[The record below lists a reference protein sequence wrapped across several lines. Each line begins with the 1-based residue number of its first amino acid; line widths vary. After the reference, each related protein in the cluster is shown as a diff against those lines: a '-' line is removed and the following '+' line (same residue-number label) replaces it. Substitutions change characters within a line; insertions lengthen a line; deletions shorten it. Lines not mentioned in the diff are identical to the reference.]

1 MKLLLVLFN
10 NVSRFRVSGQF
21 QAVRAM
27 MVVGVILGVIGS
39 VISLFSLKCFK
50 MGSTEDSTKAKM
62 TLTAGIM
69 FVIAG
74 KNNNNNKITRHPHMY
89 GYSFVTS

>member
-1 MKLLLVLFN
+1 MKLLLVIFHN
-10 NVSRFRVSGQF
+10 GTCFCVSAQF

-27 MVVGVILGVIGS
+27 MIVSVILGIIAG

-69 FVIAG
+69 FIIAG
-74 KNNNNNKITRHPHMY
+74 KQQQRKQNN
-89 GYSFVTS
+89 

>member
-1 MKLLLVLFN
+1 MYMNPLRMFDN
-10 NVSRFRVSGQF
+10 ESGFCVSGQF

-27 MVVGVILGVIGS
+27 MVVGIVLGVIAT

-69 FVIAG
+69 FIIAG
-74 KNNNNNKITRHPHMY
+74 EQQQKI
-89 GYSFVTS
+89 S